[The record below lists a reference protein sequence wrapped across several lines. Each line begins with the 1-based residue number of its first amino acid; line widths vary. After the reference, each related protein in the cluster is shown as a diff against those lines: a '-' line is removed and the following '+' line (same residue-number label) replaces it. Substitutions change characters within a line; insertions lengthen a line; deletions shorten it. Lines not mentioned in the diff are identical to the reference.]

1 MYTAR
6 ALQSR
11 NGSHPYKKKG
21 KGQPWPSA
29 LAQLLLLLLPIHTF
43 SHPLLLFSP
52 LLSSPSLPRPP
63 FLAAMSASAPAAA
76 AAAAAAPTLAITTA
90 PINRFEL
97 QLWQEPAPRQ
107 KGEAC
112 KLATIPLEQRPVS
125 TGTFTFFGATNAG
138 VLKQWLD
145 ERDQQADAP
154 LPASGFVTQV
164 REWLVANRY
173 HEVSLSCAAVLRLV
187 ETADQKVLREW
198 AFAYK
203 TSHLQVDCA
212 HNEWT
217 LTSEDKTVVL
227 SGGSLGRLK
236 QPTGTTM
243 PKGLRVQALCL
254 LRPAWHAPE
263 LVRIRQLLAED
274 SIARAAIASEQRRD
288 ECKKRMRQAQEELDA
303 AEQAVERCAKRI
315 RPAAAAA
322 AAAAI

>member
-1 MYTAR
+1 M
-6 ALQSR
+6 
-11 NGSHPYKKKG
+11 
-21 KGQPWPSA
+21 
-29 LAQLLLLLLPIHTF
+29 
-43 SHPLLLFSP
+43 
-52 LLSSPSLPRPP
+52 
-63 FLAAMSASAPAAA
+63 SAPASAA
-76 AAAAAAPTLAITTA
+76 SAAPLTA
-90 PINRFEL
+90 TEAPANRFEL

-112 KLATIPLEQRPVS
+112 KLATIPLERRAAANPYVS
-125 TGTFTFFGATNAG
+125 TLPGADSLAG
-138 VLKQWLD
+138 VFKQWLD
-145 ERDQQADAP
+145 QQDQQADAP
-154 LPASGFVTQV
+154 LPASGFVTQT
-164 REWLVANRY
+164 REWLTPNRY
-173 HEVSLSCAAVLRLV
+173 HEVSLSCAAILRLV

-315 RPAAAAA
+315 RPTAA